1 MTEKKEK
8 DKGIS
13 LGSELRKVQ
22 SIPLD
27 RLSIQLGVE
36 PETARLIQNSIRDFL
51 SEHGEEAENSDNNP
65 ERPIKNFTH

>member
-22 SIPLD
+22 RLPLA
-27 RLSIQLGVE
+27 RLSIQLEVE
-36 PETARLIQNSIRDFL
+36 PDAAMMIQTLIQDFL
-51 SEHGEEAENSDNNP
+51 SG
-65 ERPIKNFTH
+65 